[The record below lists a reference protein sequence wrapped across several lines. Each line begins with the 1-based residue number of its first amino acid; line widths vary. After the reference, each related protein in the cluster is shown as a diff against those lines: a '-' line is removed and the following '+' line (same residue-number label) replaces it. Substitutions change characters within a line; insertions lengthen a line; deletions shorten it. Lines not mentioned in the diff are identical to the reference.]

1 MGSST
6 GCPLQTSLRGSP
18 DSTQVVFSWPPL
30 FVNTLEQLTELRKA
44 WDLREWVYVKGHRW
58 ARWGGGS
65 YMQGLCLLPFLL
77 TKWEAWVSIQNFYW
91 ALITWA
97 WLRKPLVTWLN
108 PISSP
113 TPLPNGQGVQGP
125 NPLITEFLFHLPD
138 GQGGLASC
146 NSWGCKESD
155 TTEQLNWT
163 VIPSGKLLK
172 NWLHYLLHV
181 PCCISPVI
189 LQFCFSTCPFPYY
202 MVSFFRYG
210 FSHIPFWIVSTKMWA
225 GNKSL

>member
-77 TKWEAWVSIQNFYW
+77 TKQEAWVSIQNFYW

-125 NPLITEFLFHLPD
+125 NPLITELFFLVTSSHPEPL
-138 GQGGLASC
+138 QGPTRVTPLVQQRHSVTQ
-146 NSWGCKESD
+146 E
-155 TTEQLNWT
+155 
-163 VIPSGKLLK
+163 
-172 NWLHYLLHV
+172 
-181 PCCISPVI
+181 ISRD
-189 LQFCFSTCPFPYY
+189 
-202 MVSFFRYG
+202 FR
-210 FSHIPFWIVSTKMWA
+210 S
-225 GNKSL
+225 

>member
-1 MGSST
+1 MDMSLSKLMGRGLLHAEFVPSPLPAHQMGSL
-6 GCPLQTSLRGSP
+6 G
-18 DSTQVVFSWPPL
+18 V
-30 FVNTLEQLTELRKA
+30 
-44 WDLREWVYVKGHRW
+44 
-58 ARWGGGS
+58 
-65 YMQGLCLLPFLL
+65 
-77 TKWEAWVSIQNFYW
+77 IQNSYW

-113 TPLPNGQGVQGP
+113 TPLPNAQGVQGP